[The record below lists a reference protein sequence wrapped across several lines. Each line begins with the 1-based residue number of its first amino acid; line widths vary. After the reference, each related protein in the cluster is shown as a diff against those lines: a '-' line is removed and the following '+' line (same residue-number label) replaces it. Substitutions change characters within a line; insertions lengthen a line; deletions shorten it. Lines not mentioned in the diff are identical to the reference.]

1 MKTFAVT
8 ILGSSAALPTA
19 QRNLSAQV
27 ITHGGQLLL
36 IDCGEGTQM
45 MLKKLRI
52 KTNKIGHVF
61 ISHLHGDHFY
71 GLIGLISTWHLLGR
85 KKPLNI
91 YGPPALQEIIE
102 LQLSASMTRLS
113 YSLNFHATQ
122 SEFPA
127 QIADTGRLVIS
138 TFPLMHRVPTTGF
151 LIREKQ
157 WPRNIRAD
165 EAAKHGVPFTF
176 MERLRQGEDF
186 IDEDGETIPNALLTI
201 PPPTPRSYAYC
212 SDTSFYKPVAE
223 WVRGCTMLYHEAT
236 FLNDKTEAA
245 HEKMH
250 STAAQAAQ
258 IALLAGAGSL
268 LLGHFSARYE
278 NAEDFKKEAEEFF
291 PHVAVAED
299 GRTYEILNQTDLD

>member
-1 MKTFAVT
+1 MKPFAVT
-8 ILGSSAALPTA
+8 ILGSSAAIPTA

-85 KKPLNI
+85 KKPLNV

-122 SEFPA
+122 ADSPA
-127 QIADTGRLVIS
+127 KIADTGRLLVS

-151 LIREKQ
+151 LIREKPL
-157 WPRNIRAD
+157 PRNIRAD
-165 EAAKHGVPFTF
+165 EAAKYGVPYTF

-186 IDEDGETIPNALLTI
+186 IDEDGEIIPNALLTI
-201 PPPTPRSYAYC
+201 PPPIPRSYAYC
-212 SDTSFYKPVAE
+212 SDTSFYEPVAE

-236 FLNDKTEAA
+236 FLNDKAEAA

-278 NAEDFKKEAEEFF
+278 NAEDFKKEAEEIF
-291 PHVAVAED
+291 PQVDLAED
-299 GRTYEILNQTDLD
+299 GRTYEILNQADLG